1 MAVPDWSIEGPHFIN
16 CNCDYGCPCQF
27 NALPKDGSC
36 RAVIAWRIDE
46 GRYGDV
52 SLSGLRA
59 ATLYQWPGPI
69 HKGGGTMQIVIDEG
83 ASEAQRKAL
92 NAVLQGEGAAPGTV
106 MLAIYRSMCSTLL
119 PTVFKPVSIEVD
131 VEGRRARLSVPGIVE
146 TSVEPIKNPV
156 TGAEHRARID
166 LPMGKEF
173 HLAEVASGTT
183 RGKTGP
189 IDLQFEKSHAHLV
202 RNRLTSTGPQR

>member
-1 MAVPDWSIEGPHFIN
+1 MANPAWSIEGPHFIN

-36 RAVIAWRIDE
+36 RAVVAWRIDE
-46 GRYGDV
+46 GYHGDT
-52 SLSGLRA
+52 SLNGLRA

-69 HKGGGTMQIVIDEG
+69 HKGGGTMQIVIDEA

-92 NAVLQGEGAAPGTV
+92 FSVLQGEGAAPGTV
-106 MLAIYRSMCSTLL
+106 MLAIYRAMCSTVL
-119 PTVFKPVSIEVD
+119 PPVCKPVAIEVD
-131 VEGRRARLSVPGIVE
+131 VEARRAKLTIPGIVE
-146 TSVEPIKNPV
+146 TAVEPIKNPV

-183 RGKTGP
+183 KGKAGP

-202 RNRLTSTGPQR
+202 RNRLTAAGPQR